1 MAKHAAPH
9 APIRVVLAS
18 VGAGF
23 IWAAG
28 TCLIGTPPILP
39 YTATTAAN
47 GDVCY
52 DLHGGTL
59 CAEDQPQV
67 RTVPVGGVEVG
78 DGSYDLTHEDTGA
91 VTCWVE
97 KAQDVATAEG
107 ICGPRG
113 LRPAGS
119 VELGTEVTL
128 NGQPWVAT
136 VTGLEPVG
144 AN

>member
-1 MAKHAAPH
+1 MAKHRPHRRRARVWHAAGLSPRHHPRTALTVGRRVVHDLHARCADGRQAGAAPL
-9 APIRVVLAS
+9 PQSVAS
-18 VGAGF
+18 R
-23 IWAAG
+23 WAR
-28 TCLIGTPPILP
+28 
-39 YTATTAAN
+39 TA
-47 GDVCY
+47 
-52 DLHGGTL
+52 
-59 CAEDQPQV
+59 
-67 RTVPVGGVEVG
+67 
-78 DGSYDLTHEDTGA
+78 EDTGA